1 MPTVQGDHRFD
12 ECVRRWSML
21 AERRVA
27 YYSEL
32 YSSGRW
38 THYFRSRQEFAA
50 RMLEV
55 IHVAKVFA
63 AQCGHRLPDHLDA
76 PVKAASDDLR
86 PAA

>member
-1 MPTVQGDHRFD
+1 MPTVQGNHRF
-12 ECVRRWSML
+12 EESVRKWSML

-27 YYSEL
+27 YYREL

-38 THYFRSRQEFAA
+38 THYFRTRQEFAA

-55 IHVAKVFA
+55 IRVAKVFA
-63 AQCGHRLPDHLDA
+63 AQSGRRLPDHVDA
-76 PVKAASDDLR
+76 PVETASDDLR